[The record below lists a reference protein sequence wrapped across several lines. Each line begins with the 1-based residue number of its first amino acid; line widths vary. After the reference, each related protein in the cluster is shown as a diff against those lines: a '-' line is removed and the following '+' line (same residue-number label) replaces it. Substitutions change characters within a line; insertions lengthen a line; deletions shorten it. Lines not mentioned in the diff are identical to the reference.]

1 MMTDKPTPTI
11 YRLSLEIS
19 AFCSLTYES
28 LQESVYVIPS
38 YVELSKISGKLIIIF
53 DTKKSVDMHVELF
66 YMIYSNVLV
75 ELGCHSQCFL
85 N

>member
-1 MMTDKPTPTI
+1 MTDKPTPSI

-28 LQESVYVIPS
+28 LQESVIPS

-66 YMIYSNVLV
+66 YMIYSNFLV
-75 ELGCHSQCFL
+75 ELGCHSKCFL

>member
-1 MMTDKPTPTI
+1 MTDKPTPTI

-19 AFCSLTYES
+19 AFCLLTYES
-28 LQESVYVIPS
+28 LQESVIPS

-66 YMIYSNVLV
+66 YMIYSNFLV
-75 ELGCHSQCFL
+75 ELGCHSKCFL

>member
-19 AFCSLTYES
+19 AFCLLTYES
-28 LQESVYVIPS
+28 LQESVIPS

-66 YMIYSNVLV
+66 YMIYSNFLV
-75 ELGCHSQCFL
+75 ELGCHSKCFL